1 MVRFLMVRMAVFVL
15 KICTGMET
23 HARLMVAL
31 VDKSTAKQH
40 LNVNANLVIILMVL
54 YVYYVLMDKNGN
66 KGQKPANVL

>member
-1 MVRFLMVRMAVFVL
+1 
-15 KICTGMET
+15 MET